1 MPIPVSSQSSTIAE
15 HLGYRRP
22 TRNHPIPDPDPDPQ
36 QMPSLVQS
44 TRCKSTISS
53 LLLSTFTPTNTTTT
67 TKNKA
72 TPSGSSFMGLGC
84 AAASAQVSV
93 PSVIRSSAN
102 WEDNQVR
109 RKKKKQKRKKTRNQD
124 VAMGSSSNN
133 NASSSIAV
141 VVPDVWCGPGIGL
154 TADAAAAS
162 VDCVVSRTRMPVS
175 GRTKVDAEN
184 KGNQRERSSCPARRM
199 VRPEPM
205 PSLDSEYAFGM
216 RHSGLDVFGA
226 RNPYHHHVRH
236 RSPDNLEE
244 ILMLQNSMMF
254 GGRSDGFDRF
264 RDWRIDVDSMS
275 YEELLEL
282 SERIGNVNTGLKE
295 DEIVH
300 CLRKAKHMDN
310 LFSPLPKEMEQKCS
324 ICQEDYQANEET
336 GKLECGHFY
345 HIQCI
350 KQWLVRKNMCP
361 ICKTVVATNQ

>member
-53 LLLSTFTPTNTTTT
+53 LLLSTFTPTTTTTTTTT
-67 TKNKA
+67 TKNKT

-84 AAASAQVSV
+84 AAASAQ
-93 PSVIRSSAN
+93 
-102 WEDNQVR
+102 
-109 RKKKKQKRKKTRNQD
+109 KTWNQD
-124 VAMGSSSNN
+124 VATGSSSNN

-236 RSPDNLEE
+236 RSPDSL
-244 ILMLQNSMMF
+244 
-254 GGRSDGFDRF
+254 D
-264 RDWRIDVDSMS
+264 
-275 YEELLEL
+275 EELLEL

>member
-44 TRCKSTISS
+44 TRCK
-53 LLLSTFTPTNTTTT
+53 
-67 TKNKA
+67 
-72 TPSGSSFMGLGC
+72 
-84 AAASAQVSV
+84 
-93 PSVIRSSAN
+93 
-102 WEDNQVR
+102 
-109 RKKKKQKRKKTRNQD
+109 NQD

-236 RSPDNLEE
+236 RSPDSLEE
-244 ILMLQNSMMF
+244 LESVFDSFRTEQNMTKSRSSFKILMLQNSMMF

-310 LFSPLPKEMEQKCS
+310 LFSPLPKEVEQKCS
-324 ICQEDYQANEET
+324 ICQV
-336 GKLECGHFY
+336 GSS
-345 HIQCI
+345 
-350 KQWLVRKNMCP
+350 
-361 ICKTVVATNQ
+361 VVFIATLFSELSLSKHDLSFLYAF